1 MKNFLQTSHLL
12 RWKTKSS
19 RVVKECLLLNYARYL
34 VRFFLSGDVEIN
46 DVLDELKI
54 FGKIIEMTWKTLG
67 NTAIITGEYNVYLEI
82 FNAENLN
89 LIPPYLEIG
98 G

>member
-1 MKNFLQTSHLL
+1 MENKKFSCG
-12 RWKTKSS
+12 K
-19 RVVKECLLLNYARYL
+19 RVPITEFNYARYL